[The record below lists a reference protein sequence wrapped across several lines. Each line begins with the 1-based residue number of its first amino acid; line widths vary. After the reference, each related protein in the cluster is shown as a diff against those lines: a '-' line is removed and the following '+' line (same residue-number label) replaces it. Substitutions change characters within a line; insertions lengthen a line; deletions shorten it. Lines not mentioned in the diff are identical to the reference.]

1 MAILSIFM
9 IVLLRGFGMLG
20 PLGSGPAAAMTI
32 PIIKSGQTPNKD
44 EAMCSNSRP
53 SSIQK
58 LSGNLTV
65 AGLNLIGR
73 RRLSKLDLGK
83 IDFAGPEHRERNL
96 TTLVRGTVGRAE
108 RAG

>member
-1 MAILSIFM
+1 MLEFSAILYS
-9 IVLLRGFGMLG
+9 
-20 PLGSGPAAAMTI
+20 
-32 PIIKSGQTPNKD
+32 
-44 EAMCSNSRP
+44 EAFREFN
-53 SSIQK
+53 
-58 LSGNLTV
+58 V